1 MTDSTAEGTY
11 TLVLELAESATVE
24 VGALGAREFAA
35 GGYAY
40 TGSAFGPG
48 GFARVER
55 HRELCAG
62 ERDARH
68 WHVDYLL
75 GHPDATVEAVV
86 RTPDEDVECG
96 VSRALVGAD
105 DGVGR
110 EDGDSAG
117 RGDGTSAGREDGD
130 GTDCGDADGAGER
143 ERVPEFGA
151 SDCDCE
157 SHLVY
162 EADGESLRHA
172 VERVHRTYR

>member
-1 MTDSTAEGTY
+1 MTESTAEGTY
-11 TLVLELAESATVE
+11 TLVLDLFEPATIE

-75 GHPDATVEAVV
+75 GHPDVTVDAVV
-86 RTPDEDVECG
+86 RTPDEDVECE
-96 VSRALVGAD
+96 VSRALA
-105 DGVGR
+105 
-110 EDGDSAG
+110 A
-117 RGDGTSAGREDGD
+117 
-130 GTDCGDADGAGER
+130 ER
-143 ERVPEFGA
+143 ERVAGFGA

-162 EADGESLRHA
+162 EADGESLRRA
-172 VERVHRTYR
+172 VERVQRMYR